1 MSRSRR
7 SSSVTSVFCTSASF
21 CAGVIAASLAASS
34 LVFAS
39 DIPGV
44 VCRML
49 MLRRLWMPAV
59 TEPSTCT
66 SLCLVSPFL
75 SPSPFAVVVSELCAP
90 LPDQTL
96 YAVALSYAC
105 V

>member
-1 MSRSRR
+1 
-7 SSSVTSVFCTSASF
+7 
-21 CAGVIAASLAASS
+21 
-34 LVFAS
+34 
-39 DIPGV
+39 
-44 VCRML
+44 
-49 MLRRLWMPAV
+49 MPAV

-90 LPDQTL
+90 LPDQIL